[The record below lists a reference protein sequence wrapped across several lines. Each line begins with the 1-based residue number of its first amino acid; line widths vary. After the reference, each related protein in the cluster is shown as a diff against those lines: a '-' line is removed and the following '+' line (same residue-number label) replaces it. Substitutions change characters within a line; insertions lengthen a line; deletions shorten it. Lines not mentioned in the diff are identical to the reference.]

1 MGRVVLFKGAYATL
15 DYFTDDIAKDLR
27 KRGFEVYVFDVGDY
41 QNALFG
47 FASFIQKPV
56 DFALSYNNLGFN
68 MELAPG
74 QNIWDQKFIPFV
86 NILMDHPFHYK
97 NALEQAPA
105 DTILLC
111 CDRNHVEYVKRFF
124 PHIRHAHF
132 MAHGVVPVPSGKE
145 WNERTIDVLYA
156 GGLSVDLTDSIRP
169 CKEKYPEIN
178 GDELIDYAVDR
189 LVNDHWLLTEKVIED
204 YLIMKRIEYTDDE
217 LSELITDFRMIDS
230 VAASYFREK
239 TIEDLVESGIKVTV
253 YGRGWE
259 NRKCFKNPCFL
270 YGGLVA
276 PSKVLELMQDSKIVL
291 STMTW
296 FKAGSHDRVFNGML
310 AGAVSITDD
319 SEYIREIIRQG
330 ENGYIFQ
337 LDNRKELVR
346 MVADVLAEKA
356 DIQKI
361 IENGRREA
369 MEHHLL
375 SCRVDDILEWV
386 EELNG

>member
-1 MGRVVLFKGAYATL
+1 MGRAILFKGAYATL
-15 DYFTDDIAKDLR
+15 DYFTDDIAEDLK
-27 KRGFEVYVFDVGDY
+27 KRGFEVYIFDVRDY
-41 QNALFG
+41 QSALLG
-47 FASFIQKPV
+47 FAAFIQKPV
-56 DFALSYNNLGFN
+56 DFALAYNNLGFN

-111 CDRNHVEYVKRFF
+111 CDRNHVEYVRRFY
-124 PHIRHAHF
+124 PHIRHVYF
-132 MAHGVVPVPSGKE
+132 MGHGVVPVSSGKE
-145 WNERTIDVLYA
+145 WDERTIDVLYA
-156 GGLSVDLTDSIRP
+156 GGLSVDLTDGIQP
-169 CKEKYPEIN
+169 CKEKYPEID
-178 GDELIDYAVDR
+178 GDELISYAVDR
-189 LVNDHWLLTEKVIED
+189 LINDHWLLTENVIED
-204 YLIMKRIEYTDDE
+204 YLIMKRIEYTDSE

-230 VAASYFREK
+230 VAASHFREK
-239 TIEDLVESGIKVTV
+239 TVEELVESGIKVTV

-259 NRKCFKNPCFL
+259 SRKCFKNPNFI

-291 STMTW
+291 NTMTW

-319 SEYIREIIRQG
+319 SEYIREVVRQG

-337 LDNRKELVR
+337 LDNLKELVGI
-346 MVADVLAEKA
+346 VTDVLAEKVDVRQIA
-356 DIQKI
+356 ANGKKEAL
-361 IENGRREA
+361 EN
-369 MEHHLL
+369 HLL
-375 SCRVDDILEWV
+375 SCRVDDILNWV
-386 EELNG
+386 EELN

>member
-1 MGRVVLFKGAYATL
+1 MGRVILFKGAYATL
-15 DYFTDDIAKDLR
+15 DYFTDDIAENLK
-27 KRGFEVYVFDVGDY
+27 KKGFEVYVFDVGDY
-41 QNALFG
+41 QNALIG
-47 FASFIQKPV
+47 FAAFLQRPV

-74 QNIWDQKFIPFV
+74 QNIWNQKYIPFV

-111 CDRNHVEYVKRFF
+111 CDRNHVEYVRRFY
-124 PHIRHAHF
+124 PHIRHVYF
-132 MAHGVVPVPSGKE
+132 MAHGAVPVSSGKE
-145 WNERTIDVLYA
+145 WKERTIDVLYA
-156 GGLSVDLTDSIRP
+156 GGLSVDLTDSIKP
-169 CKEKYPEIN
+169 CKEKYPEID

-189 LVNDHWLLTEKVIED
+189 LVNDHWLLTENVIED
-204 YLIMKRIEYTDDE
+204 YLIMKHIEYTDGE

-230 VAASYFREK
+230 VATSYFREK
-239 TIEDLVESGIKVTV
+239 TVEELVENGIKVTV

-259 NRKCFKNPCFL
+259 NRKCFQNPNFI

-291 STMTW
+291 NTMTW

-319 SEYIREIIRQG
+319 SEYIREVVRQG

-337 LDNRKELVR
+337 LDNLKELVGI
-346 MVADVLAEKA
+346 VTDVLEEKV
-356 DIQKI
+356 DVLQIV
-361 IENGRREA
+361 ENGKREA
-369 MEHHLL
+369 WENHLL
-375 SCRVDDILEWV
+375 SCRVDDILSRV
-386 EELNG
+386 DELN